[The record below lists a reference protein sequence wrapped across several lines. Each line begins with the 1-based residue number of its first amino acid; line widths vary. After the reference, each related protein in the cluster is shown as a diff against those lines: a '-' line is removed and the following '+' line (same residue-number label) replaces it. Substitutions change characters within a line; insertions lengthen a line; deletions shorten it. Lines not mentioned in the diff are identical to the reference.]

1 MTTDWKTRLARTA
14 RTAFRAPAWLASAF
28 AALAIALAG
37 PAMAQAPLKI
47 GFGMS
52 LTGPLAAMGKAA
64 VISMQI
70 WAEDVNARGGL
81 LGRKVELVYYDDQ
94 TNPATVPG
102 IYSKLLDVDHVD
114 LVISGYGTAVV
125 APAMPFVMQR
135 NLLFVS
141 LFGLNVNEKFGY
153 DRYFSM
159 MPAGPEPA
167 IGWTAGYFDAAAS
180 LTPKAQ
186 TIALAG
192 ADAEYPHNALEAARA
207 HAKRLGLR
215 IVYDKTYPMS
225 TSDYA
230 PVLRSMAAANPD
242 LVFVATYP
250 NDTVGMIRAAN
261 EVGLK
266 ARMFG
271 GAMVGTQYLSIKT
284 QLGPLLNGV
293 VSLETFVPEISAKLP
308 TIDAF
313 LKKYQARA
321 AKEGVDP
328 LGYYLP
334 PFAYAEM
341 QVIEQA
347 VRAVGSLD
355 QGKLA
360 EHMHKATF
368 DTVAGQ
374 FSFGKNGEWMKNHIL
389 YAQYGGITSN
399 DLQEWVKPGRH
410 TVLYPPEYKTGPVRA
425 PFESNRK

>member
-1 MTTDWKTRLARTA
+1 MFARWTQPLGNAA
-14 RTAFRAPAWLASAF
+14 RASSRALRRIGLGI
-28 AALAIALAG
+28 AALAIAGSAF
-37 PAMAQAPLKI
+37 AQGAPLKI

-70 WAEDVNARGGL
+70 WTEDVNARGGL

-94 TNPATVPG
+94 GNPATVPG
-102 IYSKLLDVDHVD
+102 IYSKLVDVDKVD

-167 IGWTAGYFDAAAS
+167 MGWTAGYFDAAAS
-180 LTPKAQ
+180 LNPKPQ

-207 HAKRLGLR
+207 HAKRLGLKV
-215 IVYDKTYPMS
+215 VYDKSYPSS

-230 PVLRSMAAANPD
+230 PVLRAMQATNPD
-242 LVFVATYP
+242 LIFLATYP
-250 NDTVGMIRAAN
+250 NDSVGMIRAAN
-261 EVGLK
+261 EVGVK

-293 VSLETFVPEISAKLP
+293 VSLETYVPEISSKLP
-308 TIDAF
+308 SVDAF

-321 AKEGVDP
+321 GKEGVDP
-328 LGYYLP
+328 FGFYLP

-360 EHMHKATF
+360 EYMHKSSF
-368 DTVAGQ
+368 ETVAAT
-374 FSFGKNGEWMKNHIL
+374 FSFGKNGEWTKNHIL
-389 YAQYGGITSN
+389 YAQYGGVTSN
-399 DLQEWVKPGRH
+399 DPSEWAKPGH
-410 TVLYPPEYKTGPVRA
+410 STVLYTPEMKTGSVRT
-425 PFESNRK
+425 PFENNRK